1 MRLMGDSEAG
11 DAARLTRQLRLI
23 LALRCLRTACLA
35 QPVMVVWFEEVSR
48 LQPPES
54 STAPP

>member
-1 MRLMGDSEAG
+1 MGDSEAG

-35 QPVMVVWFEEVSR
+35 QPVMVVWFEEVSP